1 MKLIQNEKTYIFTV
15 FSALNS
21 TNQLC
26 YLLNYVSKE
35 ILKSNDSFDEAEI
48 SYFSDRQ
55 NILKYY
61 QKFKI
66 KKKNGLLRPIT
77 SPFGKLKHLQQCFNI
92 ILKSIYLPHE
102 SAFGFTDSLSIIDNA
117 KIHTNKEYVF
127 NIDLKDFFSTITINK
142 IVECLEQAPFNLN
155 SKHSSFKENLA
166 RFIAEISCTSVIDDG
181 PLVLPQGSPL
191 SPMLSNIVCRSL
203 DESLLILAQKYQVSY
218 SRYADDISFSG
229 DKNIFS
235 LSDSFF
241 VDLKQLIKEAGFL
254 INFNKTRLQN
264 KKYRQEV
271 TGLIVNEK
279 VNIRKKYIKEIRMW
293 LYLWKNYGYEK
304 ANQIFQKG
312 ANNENTKPNL
322 HAVLSGKLNFLRMVK
337 GENNATYCVLK
348 QKMLSLD
355 TTNKYKLIVESL
367 NAYIETLSNKEKG
380 QIVSEFMLSNDSIA
394 IAKWLENFYPS
405 EDIQLFF
412 EQLQPFAN
420 GMNPNKDGEFV
431 EADFT
436 KDLPFNNI
444 DNWKN
449 PIFTILSDNT
459 IVGENYEDLS
469 DDDIDNVDLK
479 VKTKLDDLKKN
490 NPDFYNIIID
500 QGTFFTAFTTNTGE
514 IFIKPIVLRKFNKNK
529 ESQTKYPLELQNQV
543 FDKNGKY
550 IKGQAKLLRK
560 KYSFF
565 AFDNKKNGQSVRFL
579 FIENDRGKLNAAFI
593 VFFKRDSKAEYVDY
607 YLNNLSKEDFKKLL
621 DGELTK
627 KPKIAKYKRDLG
639 FSNEL
644 NLYNLTIIE
653 RIKQDAVKLLNGT
666 YKVRNV
672 NNPTSIFQNVGFR
685 LKFEEKKKETGSL
698 ESIVIEESEVVI
710 EKEDSIK
717 SGDFVK
723 KTLNDKIKELEILAG
738 DKIRYSSTDGLDLKT
753 RAWDKLKNI
762 YKNEEDVSLIF
773 SKFEQLNNEKIDEFD
788 KVDLIHYLKTY
799 FDISTYTRPLI
810 TINQ

>member
-66 KKKNGLLRPIT
+66 KKKNGLFRPIT
-77 SPFGKLKHLQQCFNI
+77 SPFGKLKHLQQCFNV
-92 ILKSIYLPHE
+92 ILKSIYQPHE
-102 SAFGFTDSLSIIDNA
+102 SAFGFTDNLSIIDNA

-191 SPMLSNIVCRSL
+191 SPMLSNIVCQSL
-203 DESLLILAQKYQVSY
+203 DESLLILSQKHQVSY

-241 VDLKQLIKEAGFL
+241 VELKQLIKEAGFL

-304 ANQIFQKG
+304 ANQIFQKS

-380 QIVSEFMLSNDSIA
+380 QIVSEFMLSNYSIA

-405 EDIQLFF
+405 EDIQLFL
-412 EQLQPFAN
+412 EQLQPYAN
-420 GMNPNKDGEFV
+420 GMNLNKNGKFV
-431 EADFT
+431 EVNFT

-444 DNWKN
+444 GNWKN
-449 PIFTILSDNT
+449 PIFTILSDND
-459 IVGENYEDLS
+459 IGAENS
-469 DDDIDNVDLK
+469 NV
-479 VKTKLDDLKKN
+479 TKLELIDAKLKIKAKLDELKKTN
-490 NPDFYNIIID
+490 LKYYNILID
-500 QGTFFTAFTTNTGE
+500 QATFFTAFTTDTGE
-514 IFIKPIVLRKFNKNK
+514 IFIKPIILRKFNNNK

-543 FDKNGKY
+543 FDENGKY
-550 IKGQAKLLRK
+550 IKGQAKLLGK

-565 AFDNKKNGQSVRFL
+565 AFDNNKNGQSVRL
-579 FIENDRGKLNAAFI
+579 KFIENEFGQLNVAFI
-593 VFFKRDSKAEYVDY
+593 VFSDRTNVEPIDY
-607 YLNNLSKEDFKKLL
+607 YLNNL
-621 DGELTK
+621 TK
-627 KPKIAKYKRDLG
+627 KEFETLLNREKLTRKPILASYRDKTKFPK
-639 FSNEL
+639 EL
-644 NLYNLTIIE
+644 NFFNLTIIE
-653 RIKQDAVKLLNGT
+653 RIKENASKLLDGT
-666 YKVRNV
+666 YKIRNV
-672 NNPTSIFQNVGFR
+672 NNPNSIFQNVGLR
-685 LKFEEKKKETGSL
+685 LKFKEKQEEDDFMVASTSP
-698 ESIVIEESEVVI
+698 SIVQTTEAPKVKSTYTLQEISDYVWNNFKFGKNSGSGWIYTVYELKNDLDISELNRRFLELKRETKQTARVKHQFCKDFTNKREI
-710 EKEDSIK
+710 N
-717 SGDFVK
+717 DFVK
-723 KTLNDKIKELEILAG
+723 RGDIPSERAFLE
-738 DKIRYSSTDGLDLKT
+738 
-753 RAWDKLKNI
+753 
-762 YKNEEDVSLIF
+762 
-773 SKFEQLNNEKIDEFD
+773 
-788 KVDLIHYLKTY
+788 
-799 FDISTYTRPLI
+799 
-810 TINQ
+810 

>member
-48 SYFSDRQ
+48 SYFSYRQ

-77 SPFGKLKHLQQCFNI
+77 SPFGKLKHLQQCFNV
-92 ILKSIYLPHE
+92 ILKSIYQPHE
-102 SAFGFTDSLSIIDNA
+102 SAFGFTDNLSIIDNA

-142 IVECLEQAPFNLN
+142 IVECFEQAPFNLN

-191 SPMLSNIVCRSL
+191 SPMLSNIVCQSL
-203 DESLLILAQKYQVSY
+203 DESLLILSQKHQVSY

-241 VDLKQLIKEAGFL
+241 VELKQLIKEAGFL

-293 LYLWKNYGYEK
+293 LYIWKNYGYEK
-304 ANQIFQKG
+304 ANQIFQKS

-367 NAYIETLSNKEKG
+367 NAYIQTLSNKEKG
-380 QIVSEFMLSNDSIA
+380 QIVSEFMLSNYSIA
-394 IAKWLENFYPS
+394 ITKWLENFYPS
-405 EDIQLFF
+405 EDIQLFL
-412 EQLQPFAN
+412 EQLQPYAN
-420 GMNPNKDGEFV
+420 GMNLNKNGEFV
-431 EADFT
+431 EVNFT
-436 KDLPFNNI
+436 KDLPFNFI
-444 DNWKN
+444 GNWKN
-449 PIFTILSDNT
+449 PIFTISSDNE
-459 IVGENYEDLS
+459 IVGENYKNLED
-469 DDDIDNVDLK
+469 DEIDDITLKLKSKLNELQKSNV
-479 VKTKLDDLKKN
+479 N
-490 NPDFYNIIID
+490 FYNILKD
-500 QGTFFTAFTTNTGE
+500 QATFFTAFTTELGE
-514 IFIKPIVLRKFNKNK
+514 IFIKPIILRKFNNNK
-529 ESQTKYPLELQNQV
+529 GSLTKYPLELQNQV
-543 FDKNGKY
+543 FDENGKY
-550 IKGQAKLLRK
+550 IKGQAKLLGK

-565 AFDNKKNGQSVRFL
+565 AFDNNKNGQSVRFL
-579 FIENDRGKLNAAFI
+579 FVENDRGQLNVVFI
-593 VFFKRDSKAEYVDY
+593 VFSKRDSITENVDY
-607 YLNNLSKEDFKKLL
+607 YLNNLSKEDFQKLL

-653 RIKQDAVKLLNGT
+653 RIKEDVSKLLDGT
-666 YKVRNV
+666 YKIREV

-685 LKFEEKKKETGSL
+685 LKFKEKQEETGSL
-698 ESIVIEESEVVI
+698 ESFFIEEHEFVI
-710 EKEDSIK
+710 EKEDTVK
-717 SGDFVK
+717 SGDVIK
-723 KTLNDKIKELEILAG
+723 KTLEDKIKELENLAG
-738 DKIRYSSTDGLDLKT
+738 GKIRHSSTDGLDLKT
-753 RAWDKLKNI
+753 RAWDKLKDI

-788 KVDLIHYLKTY
+788 KVDFIHSLKTY
-799 FDISTYTRPLI
+799 FDISTYTRPV
-810 TINQ
+810 TTTKK